1 MKKKNKYIRILVYQ
15 NDKNLI
21 IKKIENLKIF
31 NFINIKNK

>member
-21 IKKIENLKIF
+21 IKKIENIKIF

>member
-21 IKKIENLKIF
+21 IKKIENIKIF
-31 NFINIKNK
+31 NFINIKK